1 MLVSTEYSDC
11 GQEFIFADAIDHLDP
26 VQSCLADVERPAAG
40 SGRKAKDEGDK
51 VARSAAVNESKLIS
65 GSFRMMTPVVGLHLV
80 INALLF

>member
-51 VARSAAVNESKLIS
+51 VARSAAVNESRLSS
-65 GSFRMMTPVVGLHLV
+65 GSCGMMIPIFALHLM
-80 INALLF
+80 IAALLF